1 MTAIFYLVLFVFFAG
16 GLAWL
21 FVSTPAERLA
31 RGMKTGAPLALVA
44 LGGLLTLVGRG
55 GFGIP
60 LAAFGLALWQRM
72 RATRPIGTSG
82 GARKSTVRSAAL
94 EMELD
99 LDTGEMEGRV
109 LAGAFEGKTLSAL
122 TEEQLLELYGQIG
135 EDPESGAL
143 LEAYLDRRMPLW
155 REHADPH
162 GAEGERSAPA
172 SGTMTK
178 QEAYQIL
185 GLEPGA
191 SPAEIRKAW
200 RKLMK
205 SVHPDS
211 GGTEFLAAKINAAK
225 DVLLD

>member
-1 MTAIFYLVLFVFFAG
+1 MTAIFYFLLFIAVAG
-16 GLAWL
+16 GITWL

-31 RGMKTGAPLALVA
+31 RGARVAGPLALVA
-44 LGGLLTLVGRG
+44 LGGLLTLIGRG
-55 GFGIP
+55 GFGVP
-60 LAAFGLALWQRM
+60 VAALGLALWQRM
-72 RATRPIGTSG
+72 RAMKPISTG
-82 GARKSTVRSAAL
+82 GRKSTVRSAAL

-109 LAGAFEGKTLSAL
+109 LAGKYEGRPLSAL
-122 TEEQLLELYGQIG
+122 PDDDLLELYAQVGG
-135 EDPESGAL
+135 DADSASL

-155 REHADPH
+155 REHADAH
-162 GAEGERSAPA
+162 GTEGKRSASG

-178 QEAYQIL
+178 QEAYQVL

>member
-1 MTAIFYLVLFVFFAG
+1 MTAIFYFLLFIAVAG
-16 GLAWL
+16 GIAWL

-31 RGMKTGAPLALVA
+31 RGARVAGPLALVA
-44 LGGLLTLVGRG
+44 LGGLLTLIGRG
-55 GFGIP
+55 GFGVP
-60 LAAFGLALWQRM
+60 VAALGLALWQRM
-72 RATRPIGTSG
+72 RAMKPISTG
-82 GARKSTVRSAAL
+82 GRKSTVRSAAL

-109 LAGAFEGKTLSAL
+109 LAGKYEGRPLSAL
-122 TEEQLLELYGQIG
+122 PDDDLLELYAQVGG
-135 EDPESGAL
+135 DADSASL

-155 REHADPH
+155 REHADAH
-162 GAEGERSAPA
+162 GTEGKRSASG

-178 QEAYQIL
+178 QEAYQVL

-205 SVHPDS
+205 SVHPDT